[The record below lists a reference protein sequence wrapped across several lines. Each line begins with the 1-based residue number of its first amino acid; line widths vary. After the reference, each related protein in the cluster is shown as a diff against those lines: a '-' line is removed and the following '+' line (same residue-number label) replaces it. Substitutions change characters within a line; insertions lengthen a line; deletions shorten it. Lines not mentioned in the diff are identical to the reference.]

1 MKNVTVSLDDDT
13 YRRARVY
20 AAEQDRTLSAL
31 VREFL
36 NSIGSGETEFER
48 LARKERELR
57 AELLAR
63 GGIPS
68 GEWLSRDEVH
78 DRTARR
84 DEHRRAGGR

>member
-36 NSIGSGETEFER
+36 NSIGSEETEFER
-48 LARKERELR
+48 LARMEQELR
-57 AELLAR
+57 AELLAKGVR
-63 GGIPS
+63 FS
-68 GEWLSRDEVH
+68 GSERLSREELY
-78 DRTARR
+78 
-84 DEHRRAGGR
+84 EHRR